1 MAGKNL
7 RAAVVG
13 ASTLLGKEVAS
24 EMGASSA
31 AGWDLVL
38 LDAGEETEGQL
49 TVAGDEPHVIKA
61 LDADSM
67 EGLDVVFFAGEPAM
81 TQEYGKRALKAGAA
95 VVDLTGVLAGEPG
108 FVMRSPWLKAG
119 KRPDLMT
126 AGIAAPHPAALML
139 ALVAERL
146 RELYGAV
153 EIAATVLEPASQAGV
168 AGVDELHQQTV
179 GLLAFK
185 DLPKSVFD
193 AHVAF
198 NVQGALGD
206 EAKMPLAGIQ
216 RQIGADARALL
227 GSNFQGAISVSVL
240 QAPVFHGY
248 VISAYLRLREADG
261 SAEGVRSAL
270 RGAPVVAEEE
280 TAPSNQASV
289 EAGDLL
295 IRVQEDVD
303 HGENGRAFWLT
314 LAADNLRLAAR
325 NAVGAAMELAA
336 LRPNT
341 RVQ

>member
-1 MAGKNL
+1 MAGKTL

-24 EMGASSA
+24 EIGESSA
-31 AGWDLVL
+31 AGWDLTL
-38 LDAGEETEGQL
+38 LDEGEETQGQL

-61 LDADSM
+61 LDAESM
-67 EGLDVVFFAGEPAM
+67 EGLDVVFFAGEAAM
-81 TQEYGKRALKAGAA
+81 TREHGKRALKAGAA
-95 VVDLTGVLAGEPG
+95 VVDLTGALTGEAG
-108 FVMRSPWLKAG
+108 FVVRSPWLTAG

-139 ALVAERL
+139 AIVAERL
-146 RELYGAV
+146 QGKYGHV

-185 DLPKSVFD
+185 ELPKSVFD
-193 AHVAF
+193 AQVAF

-206 EAKMPLAGIQ
+206 EAKVSLAAV
-216 RQIGADARALL
+216 RKQIETDARILL
-227 GSNFQGAISVSVL
+227 GDEYKGALSLSVL

-248 VISAYLRLREADG
+248 VISAY
-261 SAEGVRSAL
+261 VRTNQPAGDVEQVRAAL
-270 RGAPVVAEEE
+270 RGAPVAEEQE
-280 TAPSNQASV
+280 TTPSNQAAI
-289 EAGDLL
+289 EGGDLML
-295 IRVQEDVD
+295 TVQMDAE
-303 HGENGRAFWLT
+303 GGRAFWVT
-314 LAADNLRLAAR
+314 LAADNLRLSAR